1 MAIRA
6 IALDIDGTL
15 TNDQKVIT
23 PRTKKALMDAQE
35 AGIKLILS
43 SGRPVHGLRALAHEL
58 ELDRHNGLLVAFNG
72 AQVRDASTGEV
83 LYDQAIPADL
93 AREVLVHMKKF
104 DVIPMLVDGDR
115 LYIED
120 AYNCTIYSGGEP
132 KNIIKY
138 ERDACNLRLHEVRDL
153 AEWCTV
159 PQNKI
164 LTAGTGEYLQKHY
177 QEMAA
182 PFSDRLSCMFTAEW
196 YFEFTDQGIDKGRAL
211 SFVLPRCGID
221 PSEMAAF
228 GDGQNDRAMIELAG
242 VGVAMGNAIDELK
255 SVADMV
261 CGTNNEDGI
270 ASALEELLA

>member
-23 PRTKKALMDAQE
+23 PHTKRALMDAQE

-72 AQVRDASTGEV
+72 AQVRDAGTGEV
-83 LYDQAIPADL
+83 LYDQAISVEL

-120 AYNCTIYSGGEP
+120 AYNCIIYSGGEP

-138 ERDACNLRLHEVRDL
+138 ERDACDLRLHEVRDL

-164 LTAGTGEYLQKHY
+164 LTAGTGEYLQQHY
-177 QEMAA
+177 REMAA

-196 YFEFTDQGIDKGRAL
+196 YFEFTDKGIDKGRAL
-211 SFVLPRCGID
+211 SFALPRCGID

-255 SVADMV
+255 DVADMV
-261 CGTNNEDGI
+261 CGSNNEDGI
-270 ASALEELLA
+270 ADALAKLLG